1 MVNILERL
9 IEYIKEHNKSFKAP
23 KGNNPCMCP
32 ICEHPDGTAI
42 ILPTVYKMLCQN
54 PACKSGGN
62 VGDIADLVK
71 HYEPEKSH
79 FTRPEIIDYL
89 AKKYNIDFIEQNTT
103 DIILDYYESHNFDLV
118 PVGSNQKI
126 PIEKGWPTKN
136 HKNKSEWKDWLGDNL
151 NIGIKTGKVS
161 GVTVIDID
169 QFPTPPEILA
179 LLGEQQTLY
188 QRTTNGS
195 HYFFQYE
202 ADLPKTRIVDLKI
215 DIENDGGQVIAPPSK
230 VDDKERKIELYEIQK
245 MPDELKK
252 FLLEQTADK
261 SHLRPLPPAR
271 PDDVKFNL
279 DDLKFDGM
287 LSEGNRHHN
296 FMKFG
301 GLLRKKMPLSQ
312 VSYTLNMINT
322 YLTEPPLTPV
332 ELQNVISSIDKYVNF
347 DEKELAY
354 QVLDYIDKVEE
365 ATARDVREAL
375 EYKKDQIDT
384 ALAFLS
390 KEGYVVRK
398 RRFFK
403 AIKKMQWREEF
414 MDSDLKIKYKMPYF
428 NDAAI
433 FREGDLIIIGAKTG
447 VGKSHIAVNIMKR
460 LIDQGIKP
468 KYVNLESAN
477 RFLAIAKSLG
487 LKEGDFDWVVN
498 FSPETMELDDNS
510 FTIIDWLLP
519 NDYAETDKIYKYF
532 AEQLGKH
539 KGILMVF
546 VQLKATGEFFAPNQ
560 IEMFPSL
567 AAKFMYDD
575 DTGETGGF
583 HLTKI
588 REGKGKERFGVIPTV
603 YNWSGKEL
611 LTVPEHEAK
620 KQGAKAKPKTE
631 SSLETIEANKEVSK
645 EDFM

>member
-1 MVNILERL
+1 LVNILEKL
-9 IEYIKEHNKSFKAP
+9 LEYLKEHVKNFKP
-23 KGNNPCMCP
+23 PRGNNPFFCP
-32 ICEHPDGTAI
+32 ICNHPDGTAI
-42 ILPTVYKMLCQN
+42 ILPTVNKILCQN
-54 PACKSGGN
+54 TECPNDGK
-62 VGDIADLVK
+62 VGDIVDLVK
-71 HYEPEKSH
+71 HFEPEKSH
-79 FTRPEIIDYL
+79 FSRPEIIDYL
-89 AKKYNIDFIEQNTT
+89 AKKYNIECIAQNDT

-136 HKNKSEWKDWLGDNL
+136 HKNKAEWKDWLGDNL

-161 GVTVIDID
+161 GVTVIDVD

-179 LLGEQQTLY
+179 LLGEEQTLY

-195 HYFFQYE
+195 HYFFKYE
-202 ADLPKTRIVDLKI
+202 PDLPKTRIVDLKI

-245 MPDELKK
+245 MPDKLKA

-261 SHLRPLPPAR
+261 SHLRPIPAAR
-271 PDDVKFNL
+271 PDDVKLNL

-296 FMKFG
+296 FMRFG

-312 VSYTLNMINT
+312 VAYTLNMINT
-322 YLTEPPLTPV
+322 HLTKPPLTYQ
-332 ELQNVISSIDKYVNF
+332 ELQNVVSSIDKYTIF

-384 ALAFLS
+384 ALAFLT
-390 KEGYVVRK
+390 KEGFVVRK

-428 NDAAI
+428 NDAAV

-539 KGILMVF
+539 KGILLVF

-583 HLTKI
+583 TLTKI
-588 REGKGKERFGVIPTV
+588 REGKEKARFGKIPTV

-611 LTVPEHEAK
+611 LTSEEHNAK
-620 KQGAKAKPKTE
+620 MQGIKAKPKTE
-631 SSLETIEANKEVSK
+631 TKIELYVPDNEIDKAFN
-645 EDFM
+645 